1 MAGEQI
7 TMVPVYAALVGGT
20 VSFIGAAGIT
30 TWTQYSTQKREARQL
45 AKAFKGELS
54 AILSILNL
62 RNYQE
67 GLRNSAERCIADQKV
82 HVYSVSAREEYRTIY
97 KENAGKL
104 GCLPGTLPE
113 QIAIFYTQSASLL
126 EDFRSSVEISDGTRN
141 ISLLGS
147 PDQAAQR
154 YIRLA
159 KYIDD
164 LKSKA
169 QTAIDEIDRRYPTN

>member
-1 MAGEQI
+1 MAIEQI
-7 TMVPVYAALVGGT
+7 PMAPVYAALVGGA

-30 TWTQYSTQKREARQL
+30 SWTQRSTQKREARQL

-54 AILSILNL
+54 AILSILTA

-67 GLRNSAERCIADQKV
+67 GLRNSAERCKADQKV
-82 HVYSVSAREEYRTIY
+82 HVYSVNAREEYRTVY
-97 KENAGKL
+97 KENASKL

-126 EDFRSSVEISDGTRN
+126 EDFRSSVEISDGKRN
-141 ISLLGS
+141 VSLLGS

-154 YIRLA
+154 YIKLA
-159 KYIDD
+159 KHIDD
-164 LKSKA
+164 LISKA
-169 QTAIDEIDRRYPTN
+169 QLAIADIDSRYPA